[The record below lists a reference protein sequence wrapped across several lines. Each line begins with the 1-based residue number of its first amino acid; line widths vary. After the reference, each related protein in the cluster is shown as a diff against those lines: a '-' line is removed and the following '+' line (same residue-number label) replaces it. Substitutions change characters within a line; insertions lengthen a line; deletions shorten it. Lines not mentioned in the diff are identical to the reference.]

1 MAKMIREVAIVEGQW
16 KRDVWSHNLSEE
28 IELIKQCLSEF
39 PIVAIDTEFPGF
51 LRWTPKGVSDE
62 EFYECLQFNVN
73 RLSILQLGLT
83 LTNDN
88 GKIGMTW
95 EFNFQD
101 FDKISNM
108 EGVYSLDSF
117 LKNKGFN
124 FNILRSYGIAP
135 QEFGKQFNPILR
147 SGKIQRWITF
157 HGLYD
162 IAYLMKFTYI
172 RCMPTSM
179 SMFAISAAHILGTVT
194 DLKHM
199 ARYSNNLLNGNLG
212 LKRLAKLLQVNRTGT
227 AHFAGSDSL
236 LTAAVYAKMKIIMKV
251 EPKKHEGFL
260 YGLPY
265 PIQGYRRP
273 IVIVDPS
280 KLTDGRISTD

>member
-1 MAKMIREVAIVEGQW
+1 MAKIIGEAAIVGGKW
-16 KRDVWSHNLSEE
+16 KRDVWSHNLLEE
-28 IELIKQCLSEF
+28 IELMKHCLSEF
-39 PIVAIDTEFPGF
+39 PIVAMDTEFPGF
-51 LRWTPKGVSDE
+51 LTCTPKGVSDE
-62 EFYECLQFNVN
+62 EFYQCLQFNVN

-83 LTNDN
+83 LTDEN
-88 GKIGMTW
+88 GRIGMTW

-124 FNILRSYGIAP
+124 FNILRSCGISP
-135 QEFGKQFNPILR
+135 EEFSRQFNPILR
-147 SGKIQRWITF
+147 SGRIQRWITF

-162 IAYLMKFTYI
+162 IAYLMKFTNI
-172 RCMPTSM
+172 ICMPTSM
-179 SMFAISAAHILGTVT
+179 SNFAIMAAHLLGTVT

-199 ARYSNNLLNGNLG
+199 ARYSDYLLNGNLG
-212 LKRLAKLLQVNRTGT
+212 LKKLAKMLQVNRIGT

-236 LTAAVYAKMKIIMKV
+236 LTASVYAKMRVIMKV
-251 EPKKHEGFL
+251 DPKIHEGFL

-265 PIQGYRRP
+265 PIQGYRPRV
-273 IVIVDPS
+273 VIVDP
-280 KLTDGRISTD
+280 KLTHNRI

>member
-1 MAKMIREVAIVEGQW
+1 MAKIIEGAVGGQW
-16 KRDVWSHNLSEE
+16 KREVWSYNLLEE
-28 IELIKQCLSEF
+28 IELMKHYLSEF
-39 PIVAIDTEFPGF
+39 PIVAMDTEFPGF

-62 EFYECLQFNVN
+62 EFYQCLQFNVN

-83 LTNDN
+83 LIDEN

-95 EFNFQD
+95 EFNFKD

-124 FNILRSYGIAP
+124 FNKLRSCGIAP
-135 QEFGKQFNPILR
+135 EEFSRQFNPVIR
-147 SGKIQRWITF
+147 SRRIQRWITF

-162 IAYLMKFTYI
+162 IAYLMKFNNI
-172 RCMPTSM
+172 ISMPTSM
-179 SMFAISAAHILGTVT
+179 SMFAIIAAHLLGTVT

-199 ARYSNNLLNGNLG
+199 ARYSDYLFNGNLG
-212 LKRLAKLLQVNRTGT
+212 LKKLAKLLQINRIGT

-236 LTAAVYAKMKIIMKV
+236 LTASVYAKMKAIMKV
-251 EPKKHEGFL
+251 EPKIHEGFL

-273 IVIVDPS
+273 VVIVDPS